1 MSGTDSADP
10 LLEILAASAR
20 GPRREGLFA
29 VWLTARVALG
39 QGMEPPLPER
49 AQRRRIE
56 ALERRLARLSLSPPL
71 RRALAGTLALLRD
84 PGTRTAAIALQ
95 QLTAPVRETL
105 GVEAADVVAR
115 ASGQSAGRSGQSVR
129 SRQGPT

>member
-1 MSGTDSADP
+1 MTTADGADP
-10 LLEILAASAR
+10 LLELLAASTR

-29 VWLTARVALG
+29 VWLTTRVALD
-39 QGMEPPLPER
+39 QGLEPPLPER
-49 AQRRRIE
+49 AQRRRTE

-84 PGTRTAAIALQ
+84 PGTRPAAMALQ

-105 GVEAADVVAR
+105 GVEAAEVIAKMVR
-115 ASGQSAGRSGQSVR
+115 AA
-129 SRQGPT
+129 RQGG

>member
-1 MSGTDSADP
+1 MTSPDSVDP
-10 LLEILAASAR
+10 LLELLAAAAR

-39 QGMEPPLPER
+39 QGLDPPLPER

-56 ALERRLARLSLSPPL
+56 ALERRLARLSLAPPL
-71 RRALAGTLALLRD
+71 KRALAGTLALLRD
-84 PGTRTAAIALQ
+84 SGARPAAIALQ

-105 GVEAADVVAR
+105 GAEAAEAIAKAVRVVR
-115 ASGQSAGRSGQSVR
+115 ASV
-129 SRQGPT
+129 

>member
-1 MSGTDSADP
+1 MTSPDSADP
-10 LLEILAASAR
+10 LLELLAASAR

-39 QGMEPPLPER
+39 QGMDPPLPER

-56 ALERRLARLSLSPPL
+56 ALERRLARLSLAPPL
-71 RRALAGTLALLRD
+71 KRALAGTLALLRD
-84 PGTRTAAIALQ
+84 SGARPAAMALQ

-105 GVEAADVVAR
+105 GAEAAEAIAKAVRVAR
-115 ASGQSAGRSGQSVR
+115 ASA
-129 SRQGPT
+129 

>member
-1 MSGTDSADP
+1 MTTADGADP
-10 LLEILAASAR
+10 LLELLAASTR

-29 VWLTARVALG
+29 VWLTTRVALD
-39 QGMEPPLPER
+39 QGLEPPLPER

-84 PGTRTAAIALQ
+84 PGTRPAAMALQ

-105 GVEAADVVAR
+105 GVEAAEVIAKMVRAAR
-115 ASGQSAGRSGQSVR
+115 AG
-129 SRQGPT
+129 

>member
-1 MSGTDSADP
+1 MLE
-10 LLEILAASAR
+10 LLALSAR

-29 VWLTARVALG
+29 VWLTARVALD
-39 QGMEPPLPER
+39 QGLDPPLPER

-84 PGTRTAAIALQ
+84 PGTRPAAMALQ

-105 GVEAADVVAR
+105 GTEAGEVIAR
-115 ASGQSAGRSGQSVR
+115 AVLRASKAGRAGTAGGSA
-129 SRQGPT
+129 TT

>member
-1 MSGTDSADP
+1 MTTTDGAYP
-10 LLEILAASAR
+10 LLELLAASTR

-29 VWLTARVALG
+29 VWLTTRVALD
-39 QGMEPPLPER
+39 QGLDPPLPER

-84 PGTRTAAIALQ
+84 PGTRPAAMALQ

-105 GVEAADVVAR
+105 GAEAGEVIAKMVRAAR
-115 ASGQSAGRSGQSVR
+115 AG
-129 SRQGPT
+129 

>member
-1 MSGTDSADP
+1 MTTADGADP
-10 LLEILAASAR
+10 LLELLAASTR

-29 VWLTARVALG
+29 VWLTTRVALD
-39 QGMEPPLPER
+39 QGLEPPLPER

-84 PGTRTAAIALQ
+84 PGTRPAAMALQ

-105 GVEAADVVAR
+105 GVEAAEVIAKMVR
-115 ASGQSAGRSGQSVR
+115 AA
-129 SRQGPT
+129 RQGG

>member
-1 MSGTDSADP
+1 MPTSNDADP
-10 LLEILAASAR
+10 LLELLALSAR
-20 GPRREGLFA
+20 GTRREGLFA
-29 VWLTARVALG
+29 VWLTARVALD
-39 QGMEPPLPER
+39 QGLDPPLPER

-84 PGTRTAAIALQ
+84 PGTRPAAMALQ

-105 GVEAADVVAR
+105 GAEAGEVLLTI
-115 ASGQSAGRSGQSVR
+115 VR
-129 SRQGPT
+129 SRQSAVGRQSTAGR

>member
-1 MSGTDSADP
+1 MIVTDAADP

-29 VWLTARVALG
+29 VWLTTRVALS

-56 ALERRLARLSLSPPL
+56 ALERRLARLSLAPPL

-84 PGTRTAAIALQ
+84 QGTRAAAMALQ
-95 QLTAPVRETL
+95 QLTTPVRETL
-105 GVEAADVVAR
+105 GVEAGEVIAKAVRAAR
-115 ASGQSAGRSGQSVR
+115 G
-129 SRQGPT
+129 

>member
-1 MSGTDSADP
+1 MD
-10 LLEILAASAR
+10 
-20 GPRREGLFA
+20 
-29 VWLTARVALG
+29 
-39 QGMEPPLPER
+39 PPLPER

-84 PGTRTAAIALQ
+84 PGTRPAAMALQ

-105 GVEAADVVAR
+105 GVEAAEVIAKGGAQAAAGLR
-115 ASGQSAGRSGQSVR
+115 SSATIFGGASGLNVAAGAGSLPVAMASLSLGA
-129 SRQGPT
+129 

>member
-1 MSGTDSADP
+1 MTSPDSADP
-10 LLEILAASAR
+10 LLELLAASAR

-39 QGMEPPLPER
+39 QGLDPPLPER

-56 ALERRLARLSLSPPL
+56 ALERRLARLSLAPPL
-71 RRALAGTLALLRD
+71 KRALAGTLALLRD
-84 PGTRTAAIALQ
+84 SGARPAAIALQ

-105 GVEAADVVAR
+105 GAEAAEAIAKAVRVAR
-115 ASGQSAGRSGQSVR
+115 ASV
-129 SRQGPT
+129 

>member
-1 MSGTDSADP
+1 MTSPDSADP
-10 LLEILAASAR
+10 LLELLAASAR

-39 QGMEPPLPER
+39 QGMDPPLPER

-56 ALERRLARLSLSPPL
+56 ALERRLARLSLAPPL
-71 RRALAGTLALLRD
+71 KRALAGTLALLRD
-84 PGTRTAAIALQ
+84 SGARPAAIALQ

-105 GVEAADVVAR
+105 GAEAAEAIAKAVRVAR
-115 ASGQSAGRSGQSVR
+115 ASV
-129 SRQGPT
+129 

>member
-1 MSGTDSADP
+1 MALDQ
-10 LLEILAASAR
+10 
-20 GPRREGLFA
+20 GL
-29 VWLTARVALG
+29 
-39 QGMEPPLPER
+39 EPPLPER

-84 PGTRTAAIALQ
+84 PGTRPAAMALQ

-105 GVEAADVVAR
+105 GVEAGEVRCQGESAVGR
-115 ASGQSAGRSGQSVR
+115 AAVGSQSQSADGS
-129 SRQGPT
+129 T

>member
-1 MSGTDSADP
+1 MTTADSADP
-10 LLEILAASAR
+10 LLELLALSAR

-29 VWLTARVALG
+29 VWLTARVALD

-56 ALERRLARLSLSPPL
+56 ALERRLARLSLAPPL
-71 RRALAGTLALLRD
+71 KRALAGTLALLRD
-84 PGTRTAAIALQ
+84 PGTRPAAMALQ

-105 GVEAADVVAR
+105 GAEAGEVIAKAVR
-115 ASGQSAGRSGQSVR
+115 AVR
-129 SRQGPT
+129 ATG

>member
-1 MSGTDSADP
+1 MGMTTTDAADP
-10 LLEILAASAR
+10 LLELLAASAR

-29 VWLTARVALG
+29 VWLTARVALD
-39 QGMEPPLPER
+39 QGLVPPLPER

-56 ALERRLARLSLSPPL
+56 ALERRLARLSLPPPL

-84 PGTRTAAIALQ
+84 PGARPAAMALQ

-105 GVEAADVVAR
+105 GVEAGEVFSKVAGSR
-115 ASGQSAGRSGQSVR
+115 QSAVGRQSAA
-129 SRQGPT
+129 SR

>member
-1 MSGTDSADP
+1 MIADSADA
-10 LLEILAASAR
+10 LLELLALSAR

-29 VWLTARVALG
+29 VWLTARVALD
-39 QGMEPPLPER
+39 QGLVPPLPER

-84 PGTRTAAIALQ
+84 PGTRPAAMALQ

-105 GVEAADVVAR
+105 GEEAGEVIAKAGR
-115 ASGQSAGRSGQSVR
+115 QSAVGSGQSVTR
-129 SRQGPT
+129 RQTPA

>member
-1 MSGTDSADP
+1 MTSPDSADP
-10 LLEILAASAR
+10 LLELLAASAR

-39 QGMEPPLPER
+39 QGLDPPLPER

-56 ALERRLARLSLSPPL
+56 ALERRLARLSLAPPL
-71 RRALAGTLALLRD
+71 KRALAGTLALLRD
-84 PGTRTAAIALQ
+84 SGARPAAMALQ

-105 GVEAADVVAR
+105 GAEAAEAIAKAVRVAR
-115 ASGQSAGRSGQSVR
+115 ASV
-129 SRQGPT
+129 

>member
-1 MSGTDSADP
+1 MTSTDSADL
-10 LLEILAASAR
+10 LLELLAASAR

-29 VWLTARVALG
+29 VWLTARVALD
-39 QGMEPPLPER
+39 QGLVPPLPER

-56 ALERRLARLSLSPPL
+56 ALERRLARLSLPPPL

-84 PGTRTAAIALQ
+84 PGTRPAAMALQ

-105 GVEAADVVAR
+105 GEEAGDVVAKV
-115 ASGQSAGRSGQSVR
+115 ASSRQSAVGRQSTAGR
-129 SRQGPT
+129 

>member
-1 MSGTDSADP
+1 MTGTDSADP
-10 LLEILAASAR
+10 LLELLALSAR

-29 VWLTARVALG
+29 VWLTARVALD
-39 QGMEPPLPER
+39 QGLDPPLPER

-84 PGTRTAAIALQ
+84 PGTRPAAMALQ

-105 GVEAADVVAR
+105 GVEAGDVIAK
-115 ASGQSAGRSGQSVR
+115 AAGRAGKAGRTASI
-129 SRQGPT
+129 

>member
-1 MSGTDSADP
+1 MTADSADP
-10 LLEILAASAR
+10 LLELLALSAR

-29 VWLTARVALG
+29 VWLTARVALD
-39 QGMEPPLPER
+39 QGLDPPLPER

-84 PGTRTAAIALQ
+84 PGTRPAAMALQ

-105 GVEAADVVAR
+105 GVEAGEVMER
-115 ASGQSAGRSGQSVR
+115 AVRAGKAGRTGMR
-129 SRQGPT
+129 

>member
-1 MSGTDSADP
+1 MTSPDSADP
-10 LLEILAASAR
+10 LLELLAASAR

-39 QGMEPPLPER
+39 QGLDPPLPER

-56 ALERRLARLSLSPPL
+56 ALERRLARLSLAPPL
-71 RRALAGTLALLRD
+71 KRALAGTLALLRD
-84 PGTRTAAIALQ
+84 SGARPAAIALQ

-105 GVEAADVVAR
+105 GAEAAEAIAKAVRVVR
-115 ASGQSAGRSGQSVR
+115 ASV
-129 SRQGPT
+129 

>member
-1 MSGTDSADP
+1 MPDSVDP
-10 LLEILAASAR
+10 LLELLAASAR

-39 QGMEPPLPER
+39 QGMDPPMPER

-71 RRALAGTLALLRD
+71 KRALAGTLALLRD
-84 PGTRTAAIALQ
+84 SGARPAAMALQ

-105 GVEAADVVAR
+105 GAEAAEAIAKAVRVAR
-115 ASGQSAGRSGQSVR
+115 ASA
-129 SRQGPT
+129 

>member
-1 MSGTDSADP
+1 MTTADGADP
-10 LLEILAASAR
+10 LLELLAASTR

-29 VWLTARVALG
+29 VWLTTRVALD
-39 QGMEPPLPER
+39 QGLEPPLPER

-84 PGTRTAAIALQ
+84 PGTRPAAMALQ

-105 GVEAADVVAR
+105 GVEAAEVIAKMVR
-115 ASGQSAGRSGQSVR
+115 AARSG
-129 SRQGPT
+129 G